1 MRGIVFILLV
11 FAGHFSLVVFLN
23 KQKAPDFVLPKA
35 TTQETLNLDG
45 LPEGGL
51 ATGDLATTTFTKG
64 YWMVIEGPPKTGPS
78 HNWKFTKEMQGQIDD
93 L

>member
-11 FAGHFSLVVFLN
+11 FAGYFSLVVFLN
-23 KQKAPDFVLPKA
+23 KPEKPGFILPKTT

-51 ATGDLATTTFTKG
+51 TDAAFTQGYTRG
-64 YWMVIEGPPKTGPS
+64 YWMVIEGPPKAGSS
-78 HNWKFTKEMQGQIDD
+78 HNWKFIKEMQEQVDD